1 MKEIATEL
9 LFMVI
14 FLSSFALGMITS
26 HFAHKWT
33 IRFLG
38 ESLKDDVKNMS
49 RSMHRNFKS
58 VHNQLR
64 QIDNCVCDIEDELKK
79 DNNNERLD

>member
-38 ESLKDDVKNMS
+38 ESLKDDVKDMS
-49 RSMHRNFKS
+49 RSMHRNFES

-64 QIDNCVCDIEDELKK
+64 PIDNCVYDIEDKL
-79 DNNNERLD
+79 NNEE